1 VAATRN
7 QRLEETGEKMT
18 KIFGL
23 TDSQIKKL
31 EDWVKTCPELPPQ
44 LAQSYEL
51 TGRFE
56 YIFAPCKDYLQV
68 TVRDKWRGDAARSS
82 GVIASSFIDLTE
94 KPEWA

>member
-1 VAATRN
+1 
-7 QRLEETGEKMT
+7 MT
-18 KIFGL
+18 KTFWL

-44 LAQSYEL
+44 LMHSYEL

-56 YIFAPCKDYLQV
+56 YIFTPCKDYLQV
-68 TVRDKWRGDAARSS
+68 TVRDKWRDDAQSNGMR
-82 GVIASSFIDLTE
+82 ASCFIDLTE